1 MEDPDIELRPD
12 LVDLS
17 GLDLE
22 SIAALP
28 ESVFASSL
36 ERIFRELSGDEE
48 SFFVQHQ
55 SSAAQ
60 WE

>member
-1 MEDPDIELRPD
+1 MELRPD

-22 SIAALP
+22 RIAALP

-48 SFFVQHQ
+48 PSFVQHQ